1 MAEFVHL
8 QNSGYGQ
15 IFYTYIFHI
24 EKFFFCVKK
33 LIVDLTPTPP
43 PPRFIPESPE
53 NFKQNLMPKI

>member
-1 MAEFVHL
+1 MK
-8 QNSGYGQ
+8 
-15 IFYTYIFHI
+15 
-24 EKFFFCVKK
+24 KFFFCVKK